1 MDQMT
6 LLGKQIRNRRLALNL
21 RMDDVAKEAGISRA
35 TLSSIENGKCNC
47 SAYSLF
53 NVMRVLG
60 LSVSLNEYRTY
71 RNHRNRASRTNTAM
85 DKRINR
91 FVIMCVEQFA
101 ESINK
106 SSDKVYKLLKEKKI
120 IDELINDYEDLHGMS
135 TVYLNDYIN
144 ALIGARS

>member
-6 LLGKQIRNRRLALNL
+6 LLGKQIKNRRLALNL

-47 SAYSLF
+47 SINSLF
-53 NVMRVLG
+53 NVMRVLD
-60 LSVSLNEYRTY
+60 LSVSLKEYRAY
-71 RNHRNRASRTNTAM
+71 RNHRYRASRTNTAM
-85 DKRINR
+85 DKKINR

-120 IDELINDYEDLHGMS
+120 INELINDYEDLHGMS